1 MAEEEA
7 DGLKTLCEKL
17 EVINLQLAKRK
28 SARREALFWMLVA
41 VCAAVL
47 ICFIVL
53 TALGS
58 QYLDWDW
65 SDPELAIVGT
75 AYHAF
80 EWVFIRIAP
89 LLLMG
94 AVAGIILIKKKG

>member
-1 MAEEEA
+1 M
-7 DGLKTLCEKL
+7 
-17 EVINLQLAKRK
+17 
-28 SARREALFWMLVA
+28 
-41 VCAAVL
+41 
-47 ICFIVL
+47 
-53 TALGS
+53 
-58 QYLDWDW
+58 LDWDW